1 MKRSKPVRK
10 LQSRKMFVENL
21 ENRTVMAGDC
31 FHNFVL
37 PEDADA
43 SGSVTPLDALV
54 VINRI
59 NQSIASNA
67 SNPNPLHAQ
76 GLADVDA
83 DAAITP
89 LDALVVID
97 HLNSQNLASGAS
109 RASRVDLHR
118 RIERIEQAIASNV
131 LPMNFTIDDA
141 RATLDTLRS
150 GGRPELGDHVISGSL
165 RWKQDDN
172 SSSDG
177 STSEPS
183 EPGEIGSDM
192 THEQIE
198 LTRLERFIQSLS
210 SRLQAFNVSPDV
222 IATISKEML
231 AAQQAGTPLDLTQI
245 RDRLAELGV
254 DVDSILPQA
263 ARPEIPER
271 PELPGRPERPEQ
283 PERPERPEQPE
294 RPIMPAI
301 MVTEPIAES
310 ILARLKNAGIEVEL
324 IETIRKEIWGAIDAA
339 APLDLQQVRARLE
352 QLGIDWER
360 LHAPPVNTLPVVRP
374 PMLGGMDVLQRVLPL
389 LARMGI
395 DRSVA
400 LTIYTEARRALA
412 AGKPLSIE
420 QIVARLKELG
430 VSLDGIQLPTV

>member
-10 LQSRKMFVENL
+10 LYSRKMFVENL

-59 NQSIASNA
+59 NQSIASTA
-67 SNPNPLHAQ
+67 SNPNSANAQ
-76 GLADVDA
+76 GLVDVDA

-97 HLNSQNLASGAS
+97 HLNAQNLASGS
-109 RASRVDLHR
+109 PRASRVDLHR
-118 RIERIEQAIASNV
+118 RIERIEQAIATNV
-131 LPMNFTIDDA
+131 LPMHLTIDDA

-165 RWKQDDN
+165 RWKQDDD

-183 EPGEIGSDM
+183 EPAEIGSEM

-198 LTRLERFIQSLS
+198 LKRLERFIQSLS

-263 ARPEIPER
+263 ARPGIPER

-324 IETIRKEIWGAIDAA
+324 IETIGKEIWGAIEAA

-360 LHAPPVNTLPVVRP
+360 LHAPPVNTLPVARP
-374 PMLGGMDVLQRVLPL
+374 PMHGGMDVLKRVLPL